1 MATTTQF
8 FGSTKSILR
17 VNSPCC
23 HIVLKQK
30 TWVSKPRAVDVSRPG
45 ASHAIN
51 LFSTKSNEFVN
62 GTHQTAEIVC
72 VKQEDC
78 SQEPWEQKQKGW
90 IGHDKTRQQ
99 QALQISHHLFSP
111 PADADALRHD
121 LQSRLASS
129 QQIRPPDHELVGCLV
144 GWDDLQ
150 LIEGEL
156 KNCNRLKALL
166 VYKLEVRFGNMPGM
180 CILQAG
186 KARTKQHLPNW
197 VGWGELPGRQFYQTC
212 NKFGTF

>member
-1 MATTTQF
+1 M
-8 FGSTKSILR
+8 
-17 VNSPCC
+17 C
-23 HIVLKQK
+23 
-30 TWVSKPRAVDVSRPG
+30 
-45 ASHAIN
+45 
-51 LFSTKSNEFVN
+51 
-62 GTHQTAEIVC
+62 QTRRC
-72 VKQEDC
+72 
-78 SQEPWEQKQKGW
+78 QEPWEQKPKGW

-180 CILQAG
+180 YILQAG

-212 NKFGTF
+212 NKFGTFLYNFI